1 VEPTRLGNQVKRPGA
16 TGEMSMRSKQTG
28 ITLIGWIILL
38 VPVAVC
44 FYAGIRLAPVY
55 LNYMKVARTLEQVKS
70 EFKGG
75 DANQAS
81 VRTAVEKHLNIE
93 SVDYPDIKDI
103 KITRDGKTWT
113 VTAAY
118 DDQAPLFS
126 NVFILVTF
134 DKTVTLGGGGGND

>member
-1 VEPTRLGNQVKRPGA
+1 
-16 TGEMSMRSKQTG
+16 MRRKQAG

-38 VPVAVC
+38 IPLAVC
-44 FYAGIRLAPVY
+44 FYAGLRLAPVY

-75 DANQAS
+75 DANNVAM
-81 VRTAVEKHLNIE
+81 VRTAIEKHLNIE
-93 SVDYPDIKDI
+93 SVDYPDAKDI
-103 KITRDGKTWT
+103 KITRDGRTWT

-126 NVFILVTF
+126 NVFILVAF
-134 DKTVTLGGGGGND
+134 DKTVTLGGGGVNE

>member
-1 VEPTRLGNQVKRPGA
+1 
-16 TGEMSMRSKQTG
+16 MRSKQTG

-38 VPVAVC
+38 IPVAIC
-44 FYAGIRLAPVY
+44 AYTGIRLTPVY
-55 LNYMKVARTLEQVKS
+55 LNYMKVARSLEQVKT

-75 DANQAS
+75 DASNATTI
-81 VRTAVEKHLNIE
+81 RTALEKHLNIE

-103 KITRDGKTWT
+103 KITRDGKTW
-113 VTAAY
+113 VVNAAY

-134 DKTVTLGGGGGND
+134 DKSVTLGSGAND

>member
-1 VEPTRLGNQVKRPGA
+1 
-16 TGEMSMRSKQTG
+16 MSMRSKQTG

-38 VPVAVC
+38 VPFAIC

-75 DANQAS
+75 DANQAA
-81 VRTAVEKHLNIE
+81 VRSAVEKHLNIE

-113 VTAAY
+113 VNAAY